1 MLVNRTGWKT
11 PCAKLNLSSI
21 SNQCWRSSSH
31 YFLVVFKTWPNRCKT
46 ANKATTEVW
55 SLSNLKF
62 CHKFKDCLRAM
73 CVTVILKLKQ
83 LNMFFSRY
91 HFLAYERHN
100 PHDNL
105 CLLDP
110 PVISFD
116 EEYFMKYLFFL
127 YITGLMTPRWPRET
141 HAPPTFLFSKN
152 RKGKQRKKKKEFQ
165 SRNY

>member
-1 MLVNRTGWKT
+1 
-11 PCAKLNLSSI
+11 
-21 SNQCWRSSSH
+21 
-31 YFLVVFKTWPNRCKT
+31 
-46 ANKATTEVW
+46 
-55 SLSNLKF
+55 
-62 CHKFKDCLRAM
+62 M

-152 RKGKQRKKKKEFQ
+152 RKGKQRKKKERVSKQKLLKGFHQ
-165 SRNY
+165 GQNVTVSVMVTILFKSI